1 MTTPILAATLSSLPG
16 IRHGFFTR
24 AGGVSTGLYAGL
36 NCGLGSKDDR
46 SAVIE
51 NRSRVAHALGTTVDQ
66 LLTCYQIHSAT
77 AVIATEPW
85 TQDTM
90 PKADAIVTAR
100 RGLAIGALAAD
111 CCPILFADPDA
122 KVVAAA
128 HAGWKGAVGGVI
140 ENAIVTMETLG
151 AKRSRIQAAYGPC
164 ISLKAY
170 EVGPEFEVAVLA
182 VDPAAG
188 RFFAKPTPD
197 IRAHFDLP
205 GYVGSRLAKSGV
217 CVESASTCTYED
229 DSKFFSYRRTT
240 HRKEADY
247 GRQISAIVVA

>member
-1 MTTPILAATLSSLPG
+1 MTTPILASNLSRLPG

-51 NRSRVAHALGTTVDQ
+51 NRSRVALALGTTAGQ

-85 TQDTM
+85 TQDAM
-90 PKADAIVTAR
+90 PKADAIVTAIP
-100 RGLAIGALAAD
+100 GLAIGALAAD
-111 CCPILFADPDA
+111 CCPVLFADPEA
-122 KVVAAA
+122 KVVATA

-140 ENAIVTMETLG
+140 ENAITAMESLG
-151 AKRSRIQAAYGPC
+151 AKRSRIRAAYGPC
-164 ISLKAY
+164 ISLAAY
-170 EVGPEFEVAVLA
+170 EVGPEFEAAVLS
-182 VDPAAG
+182 VDPGAG
-188 RFFAKPTPD
+188 RFFAKPTPET
-197 IRAHFDLP
+197 RAHFDLP
-205 GYVGSRLAKSGV
+205 AYVGSRLAKTGV
-217 CVESASTCTYED
+217 GVENASTCTYED